1 MRKCAAACC
10 IVIVLLPIMA
20 NAQDRAAVD
29 FVKDVQPILQSRC
42 LGCHGTEKQ
51 KGGLRLDQKA
61 AALKGGNAG
70 PVIVPGDTRGSEL
83 LLKVRSTD
91 PAERMPRSGDPL
103 TAGQIDVLTRWIQSG
118 ADWPGNA
125 ADSAARDSRDEHWA
139 WRPVQRPP
147 LPQRQNA
154 AWPRGPIDRF
164 VLAGLEAQKLAPS
177 PEADRLTL
185 IRRLSFDLLGLP
197 PSPEEVDAFLADQ
210 DPLAYEQLVERYLD
224 SPHYGERWARHWLDV
239 VRFADSHGFEMNQ
252 PRPNAWRY
260 RDYVIRAFN
269 DDKPFDRFVREQIAG
284 DAYGADEATGFLV
297 GGPWD
302 QVKSPDPGL
311 TAQQRA
317 DELHDMVSTTGSAFL
332 GLTVGCARCHDH
344 KFDPISTHD
353 YYAMTA
359 CLAGVHHGERGM
371 KSPEGAAREQHANEL
386 REEARTIE
394 ADLRRF
400 VPIAHL
406 GRMLLID
413 EQSANTS
420 EAGPRVAELVPRQ
433 GIAQHKSGTARGEQN
448 DPGDL
453 NRLPNLGKSYTWY
466 RTAPHQDAFAWTPGV
481 AGRWRVW
488 LSWGCGPASHI
499 TDARYVLD
507 LDGDLQTQNDQQE
520 LLQVD
525 QRKFADGS
533 DPDATALFWSGFA
546 DAGLREL
553 RRESRIV
560 LRGGD
565 RAGPVTADVLV
576 LQQPKPEAAPGHY
589 PALRSPVSR
598 GMNVERF
605 APVEARFVRFRISAT
620 TDAEPCIDELEVFA
634 AGDAARNVG
643 LASAGATATAS
654 GTLPG
659 FAIHQ
664 LEFVNDGRFGNDRS
678 WISNQP
684 QAGWV
689 QIEFPQIELIDRIVW
704 SRDRSESP
712 KYADRVATQYAI
724 EVSRDGTHWR
734 TVATSED
741 RLALNNP
748 QGVTHVPTVAGLA
761 HADAQS
767 SSRLL
772 ARRAEIEATLRS
784 LTATPMAYA
793 GTFEAPA
800 PTHRLHRGDP
810 LQPREAVGPAGIV
823 VFGGKLNLDAN
834 AIERDRRMALADWI
848 AQRDNPLTARVLV
861 NRLWQHHFGTGI
873 VATPSDFGINGARPS
888 HPELLDWLAAEFMDS
903 GWSMKALHRLIVT
916 SSTYRQSGKMRSD
929 AHALDAGNRWLWRHA
944 PQRLD
949 AEPLRDAILAVSGNL
964 SLVAGGPGF
973 DLFEPNSNYVRV
985 FTPKDTFGPA
995 EWRRMIYQT
1004 KPRMQLDGVFGAFDC
1019 PDAGQ
1024 IAPRRIQSTTP
1035 LQALN
1040 LLNSGFALQQ
1050 AEILAERIRRDAGD
1064 EPAAQVR
1071 RAFRLA
1077 WQRLPD
1083 ETELRES
1090 IALIRDHGLPTLCRV
1105 ILNSN
1110 EFLYVF

>member
-1 MRKCAAACC
+1 MRKCAVCWIA
-10 IVIVLLPIMA
+10 IVLLPMLA
-20 NAQDRAAVD
+20 KADDRAAVD
-29 FVKDVQPILQSRC
+29 FAKDVQPILQVRC
-42 LGCHGTEKQ
+42 VGCHGAEKQ

-61 AALKGGNAG
+61 AAFKGGNGG
-70 PVIVPGDTRGSEL
+70 PAIVPRDIKGSEL
-83 LLKVRSTD
+83 LVKIGSDD

-103 TAGQIDVLTRWIQSG
+103 TAEQIGVLTRWIEAG
-118 ADWPGNA
+118 ADWPGEA
-125 ADSAARDSRDEHWA
+125 GDTPARDPRAEHWA
-139 WRPVQRPP
+139 WRAVQRP
-147 LPQRQNA
+147 LVPQTQNA
-154 AWPRGPIDRF
+154 AWPRGAIDRL
-164 VLAGLEAQKLAPS
+164 VLARLEEQTLAPS
-177 PEADRLTL
+177 AEADRLTL

-197 PSPEEVDAFLADQ
+197 PTPEEVDAFFADR
-210 DPLAYEQLVERYLD
+210 DPLAYEKLVDRYLE
-224 SPHYGERWARHWLDV
+224 SPRYGERWARHWLDV

-260 RDYVIRAFN
+260 RDYVIRALN
-269 DDKPFDRFVREQIAG
+269 DDMPYDRFIREQIAG
-284 DAYGADEATGFLV
+284 DAHGADEATGFLV

-344 KFDPISTHD
+344 KFDPITARD

-359 CLAGVHHGERGM
+359 CLAGVQHGERGV
-371 KSPEGAAREQHANEL
+371 KPADWAAREKRASEL
-386 REEARTIE
+386 RAELRTIE
-394 ADLRRF
+394 TELRRF
-400 VPIAHL
+400 VPVAHP
-406 GRMLLID
+406 GHTLLID
-413 EQSANTS
+413 EQTANAA
-420 EAGPRVAELVPRQ
+420 ENGPRVKELVPRQ

-453 NRLPNLGKSYTWY
+453 NRLPNLGRSYTWY
-466 RTAPHQDAFAWTPGV
+466 QTAAHQDAFAWIPGI

-488 LSWGCGPASHI
+488 ISWGCGPASHI

-520 LLQVD
+520 LLRVD

-533 DPDATALFWSGFA
+533 DPDASALFWSGFA
-546 DAGLREL
+546 DAGVREL

-565 RAGPVTADVLV
+565 RAGPVTADVLM
-576 LQQPKPEAAPGHY
+576 LQQPQPEETAGNQ

-598 GMNVERF
+598 GMNVDRF
-605 APVEARFVRFRISAT
+605 APTEAKFVRFRIAAT
-620 TDAEPCIDELEVFA
+620 TDAEPCLDELEVFA
-634 AGDAARNVG
+634 GGDEARNVA
-643 LASAGATATAS
+643 LASAGTRAAAS

-664 LEFVNDGRFGNDRS
+664 LEFVNDGRYGNDRS
-678 WISNQP
+678 WISSQP
-684 QAGWV
+684 RAGWV
-689 QIEFPQIELIDRIVW
+689 QLEFPQIELIDRVVW
-704 SRDRSESP
+704 SRDRSETP
-712 KYADRVATQYAI
+712 RYADRVATGYTI
-724 EVSRDGTHWR
+724 EVSRDGTQWR
-734 TVATSED
+734 TVASSAD
-741 RLALNNP
+741 RLAVNNP
-748 QGVTHVPTVAGLA
+748 QGITEVPTVAGLA
-761 HADAQS
+761 DVDAQS
-767 SSRLL
+767 SGKLF
-772 ARRAEIEATLRS
+772 ARRVEIETALKS
-784 LTATPMAYA
+784 LSAMPMAYA
-793 GTFEAPA
+793 GTFQTPG

-810 LQPREAVGPAGIV
+810 LQPREAVGPGGIA
-823 VFGGKLNLDAN
+823 VFGGKLQLDAK
-834 AIERDRRMALADWI
+834 ASERDRRVALADWI
-848 AQRDNPLTARVLV
+848 AHRDNPLTARVLV

-873 VATPSDFGINGARPS
+873 VATPSDFGINGVRPS
-888 HPELLDWLAAEFMDS
+888 HPELLDWLAAEFIDS

-916 SSTYRQSGKMRSD
+916 SSTYRQSGRMRPE
-929 AHALDAGNRWLWRHA
+929 AQARDAGNRWLWRYA

-949 AEPLRDAILAVSGNL
+949 AEPLRDAILAISGNL
-964 SLVAGGPGF
+964 SLEAGGPGF

-985 FTPKDTFGPA
+985 FVPKETFGPA

-1050 AEILAERIRRDAGD
+1050 SDIFAERIKRDAGD
-1064 EPAAQVR
+1064 DAAAQVR
-1071 RAFRLA
+1071 RTFRLA
-1077 WQRLPD
+1077 YQRLPD

-1090 IALIRDHGLPTLCRV
+1090 IALVRDHGLPTLCRV